1 MNDIVDVVT
10 DGQQAPALLT
20 RDERG
25 RFLKG
30 FSGNPSGRPV
40 GIEAAIRSM
49 TSDGHDI
56 LEVLAGYA
64 LGDPVRARCEH
75 IPAREQR
82 QAAQWLAERLWGKT
96 PALVGVVADVG
107 VTANLTND
115 ERMQLARYILAS
127 GGVLGAED
135 GEGDADDN

>member
-1 MNDIVDVVT
+1 MSDNVVT
-10 DGQQAPALLT
+10 DIQQVPAILRPG
-20 RDERG
+20 RDEHG

-40 GIEAAIRSM
+40 GVEAMIRSM
-49 TSDGHDI
+49 TNDGKEL
-56 LEVLAGYA
+56 LEVLTGYA
-64 LGDPVRARCEH
+64 LGDPVRARCEA